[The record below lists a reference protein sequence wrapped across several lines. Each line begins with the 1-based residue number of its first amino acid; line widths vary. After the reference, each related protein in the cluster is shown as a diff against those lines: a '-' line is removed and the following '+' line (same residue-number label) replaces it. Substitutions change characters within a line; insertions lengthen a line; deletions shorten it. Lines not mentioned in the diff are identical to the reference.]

1 MVRRPP
7 ESTRNDT
14 LFPYTPL
21 FRSVVELQRVA
32 VAVDDV
38 PVAEFFRVAVG
49 VEGDGGGR
57 LAAGR
62 NAQDECA
69 KHSPHRHS
77 RERGLRRQDAGANI
91 RAANCPEGSLPLQ
104 AVNPAT
110 LRLSCPTLTGPARSS
125 RWVSASAGTAA
136 LKSTRL
142 PRPTHRF
149 HTHATRRAPA

>member
-1 MVRRPP
+1 MRISDWSSDVC
-7 ESTRNDT
+7 SSD
-14 LFPYTPL
+14 L
-21 FRSVVELQRVA
+21 VERQRVA

-91 RAANCPEGSLPLQ
+91 RAANGPEGSLRMQ

-110 LRLSCPTLTGPARSS
+110 LSLSCPPRTGPRSDE
-125 RWVSASAGTAA
+125 
-136 LKSTRL
+136 
-142 PRPTHRF
+142 
-149 HTHATRRAPA
+149 RRVGKKG